1 MPRTTA
7 ATAPPEDP
15 PGVLRVSHGLRVTP
29 VSGLSVTAFHPNS
42 GIVVLPMRI
51 APCSR
56 RRATAG
62 ASCVEGSSDVS
73 LDPNRA
79 GMPATRM
86 LSLMPTGTPSMRP
99 LGAPAIQPAVGVHH
113 AVVPIDLIEHGINH
127 LDRREI
133 FAPITSEQLRDRQ
146 EGGGI
151 LWRFSYDPRSCVRI
165 RSYRM
170 NS

>member
-7 ATAPPEDP
+7 ATAPPDDP

-29 VSGLSVTAFHPNS
+29 VNGLSVTAFQPNS

-62 ASCVEGSSDVS
+62 ASCFAGSLDVS
-73 LDPNRA
+73 LEPNRV
-79 GMPATRM
+79 GMPATSR

-99 LGAPAIQPAVGVHH
+99 LGAPAVQRASASLACLRALAIHPAVG
-113 AVVPIDLIEHGINH
+113 
-127 LDRREI
+127 
-133 FAPITSEQLRDRQ
+133 
-146 EGGGI
+146 
-151 LWRFSYDPRSCVRI
+151 
-165 RSYRM
+165 
-170 NS
+170 

>member
-1 MPRTTA
+1 ATRAEAGEPGIVVACRYTSYRPPNAAGIRIDPPPSVPRWILPMPRTTA

-51 APCSR
+51 ALCSR
-56 RRATAG
+56 TRATAG
-62 ASCVEGSSDVS
+62 ASRVDGASDVS

-86 LSLMPTGTPSMRP
+86 LSLTPTGTPSMRP
-99 LGAPAIQPAVGVHH
+99 RGAPAIQRAS
-113 AVVPIDLIEHGINH
+113 ASRAL
-127 LDRREI
+127 LR
-133 FAPITSEQLRDRQ
+133 APS
-146 EGGGI
+146 
-151 LWRFSYDPRSCVRI
+151 RSTQQ
-165 RSYRM
+165 
-170 NS
+170 